1 MGHCFG
7 DALWYNNSV
16 QLKLIVMEWTAAI
29 ISNIAT
35 IAIAFLGVAFT
46 VLFYKLDKRNI
57 ANKKSINKL
66 ANQVKAYYELEQL
79 YAQELENYGYG
90 AKKTILQKYRTQ
102 VKINNPDID
111 FSGSWIT
118 SNTADKYLS

>member
-1 MGHCFG
+1 
-7 DALWYNNSV
+7 
-16 QLKLIVMEWTAAI
+16 MEWTAAI

-118 SNTADKYLS
+118 SNAADKYLL